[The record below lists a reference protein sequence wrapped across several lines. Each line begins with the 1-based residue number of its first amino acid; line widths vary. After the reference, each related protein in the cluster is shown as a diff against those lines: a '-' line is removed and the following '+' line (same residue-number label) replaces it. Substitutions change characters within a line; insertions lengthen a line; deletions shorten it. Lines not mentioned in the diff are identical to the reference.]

1 MRSVFALAA
10 SILAAGGP
18 AALAGGCG
26 PEPLPQYMQDLPR
39 TEEDAARV
47 IQEIKRELGD
57 ETQVELV
64 DDYFFV
70 ASNDTPRSFRVCK
83 GTVARVFRYLYQDY
97 FTRKPAK
104 PIRVYLF
111 RDRATYEE
119 YCRTAYQKPPST
131 PFGFYMSRERKMVM
145 NIATGTGTLAHEL
158 VHPLLAEDFPEVPSW
173 FNEGFASL
181 YEQSGERDGR
191 MVGYVNWRLP
201 GLHKALRA
209 GKGVPLADLVKTTT
223 DQFYGDER
231 GVNYGTARYLC
242 LWLQEQGRLIPFY
255 KEFKASAKE
264 DPTGGTALEKVA
276 GKKLDELDK
285 AWREWVLGL
294 RYND

>member
-1 MRSVFALAA
+1 MISLAWALLA
-10 SILAAGGP
+10 SGST
-18 AALAGGCG
+18 ALTASCG
-26 PEPLPQYMQDLPR
+26 ADPIPQYMQDLPR

-47 IQEIKRELGD
+47 VQEIKRELGE

-64 DDYFFV
+64 DDVFFV
-70 ASNDTPRSFRVCK
+70 ASNDTPRSFRTCK
-83 GTVARVFRYLYQDY
+83 GTVARVFRCLYQDF
-97 FTRKPAK
+97 FTKKPDK

-111 RDRATYEE
+111 RDKQTYEE

-181 YEQSGERDGR
+181 YEQSGERAGK
-191 MVGYVNWRLP
+191 MVGFVNWRLP

-209 GKGVPLADLVKTTT
+209 GKGVALADLVRTTT
-223 DQFYGDER
+223 EQFYGDER
-231 GVNYGTARYLC
+231 GVNYATARYLC
-242 LWLQEQGRLIPFY
+242 MYLQEHGKLVDFY
-255 KEFKASAKE
+255 KAFKASAKE
-264 DPTGGTALEKVA
+264 DPTGGAALVKVTDRR
-276 GKKLDELDK
+276 LDELDK